1 MIFFAVLSDG
11 SVKELKEGGGDI
23 KVTFQNRKEFLE
35 AMKKVRLKEFDKQ
48 ISALQRGLLS
58 VVPQVIL
65 TVSCRKGILVAT
77 LREQ

>member
-65 TVSCRKGILVAT
+65 TFSCRKGILVAT
-77 LREQ
+77 FREQ